1 MIIRDENNSDI
12 AAIDE
17 VTIAAFKNLAISNHT
32 EHFIIPALVHEGVPQ
47 EVFFA
52 LPFTETGSKGTVVFH
67 EGFSAKG

>member
-12 AAIDE
+12 AATDE
-17 VTIAAFKNLAISNHT
+17 VTTAAFKNLAISNHA
-32 EHFIIPALVHEGVPQ
+32 EQFIIPALVHEGVSQ

-52 LPFTETGSKGTVVFH
+52 LPFTEMVPKGTVVFH